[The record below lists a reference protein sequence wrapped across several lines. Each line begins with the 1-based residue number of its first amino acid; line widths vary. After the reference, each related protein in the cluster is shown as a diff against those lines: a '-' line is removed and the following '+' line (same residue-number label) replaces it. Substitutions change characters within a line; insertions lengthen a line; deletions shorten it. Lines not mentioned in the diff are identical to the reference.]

1 MTAARTRLILV
12 RHAESEGNRDR
23 TFTQSSDVPIT
34 VAGREQARAAAA
46 RIAKAFRPAR
56 IVTSPYARARQT
68 AEIIAAA
75 LDLDAWRTW
84 QPAATNGSGPEK
96 GRRPPALEV
105 EPDSALREQSFGIFA
120 GQPYEAL
127 LTDAAY
133 HEGPRWQWR
142 PQGGESLVDV
152 YERVVP
158 AFERIARESVERD
171 VVLVS
176 HGGVML
182 ALCAFVTGSWDG
194 LSVTPNAGVLVVEHH
209 DGRYTPPLTVRDS

>member
-1 MTAARTRLILV
+1 M
-12 RHAESEGNRDR
+12 
-23 TFTQSSDVPIT
+23 
-34 VAGREQARAAAA
+34 RAPG
-46 RIAKAFRPAR
+46 KRPR
-56 IVTSPYARARQT
+56 SLP
-68 AEIIAAA
+68 
-75 LDLDAWRTW
+75 
-84 QPAATNGSGPEK
+84 
-96 GRRPPALEV
+96 RRSRLEV
-105 EPDSALREQSFGIFA
+105 ELEAALREQSFGVFA

-127 LTDAAY
+127 LTDASY

-182 ALCAFVTGSWDG
+182 ALCAFVTGTWDG
-194 LSVTPNAGVLVVEHH
+194 LSVTPNAGVRG
-209 DGRYTPPLTVRDS
+209 GRACSRGATRQPRPLCDAR